1 MSIRKATIKNVNSIL
16 EAGKI
21 IDSLKSAEFESL
33 VGNELSLS
41 FEDTEDNMKFLE
53 NYDVTLEDSDPFRIL
68 SFDNLS
74 TYIYVM
80 WQGSRNNLDIPELVS
95 MYVEKSEETPD
106 INKTLLRMILR
117 AYYSEDLDAAIED
130 VKRKI
135 KKYHDEIR
143 KLETLTSVSDYLF
156 RRI

>member
-1 MSIRKATIKNVNSIL
+1 
-16 EAGKI
+16 
-21 IDSLKSAEFESL
+21 
-33 VGNELSLS
+33 
-41 FEDTEDNMKFLE
+41 
-53 NYDVTLEDSDPFRIL
+53 
-68 SFDNLS
+68 
-74 TYIYVM
+74 M
-80 WQGSRNNLDIPELVS
+80 WQGSRNNLDIPDLIS
-95 MYVEKSEETPD
+95 MYVEKSEEAPD

-135 KKYHDEIR
+135 KKYHDEIG